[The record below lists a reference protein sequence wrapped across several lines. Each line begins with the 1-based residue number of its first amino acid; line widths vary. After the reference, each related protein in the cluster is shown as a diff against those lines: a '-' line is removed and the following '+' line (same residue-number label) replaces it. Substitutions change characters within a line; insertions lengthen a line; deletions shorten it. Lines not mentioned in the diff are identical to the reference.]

1 MVLTCNSRFF
11 LSFVDPVCR
20 RFTELRSR
28 PILAR
33 GLPIGDT
40 ASLSIS
46 MTAYGGD
53 HPFPPKLHW
62 PWIESLVPPQYPT
75 LQASKH
81 AEDLELP
88 PKEVFKSA
96 RSTASSE
103 VYVEKRRAGLHGYL
117 TALVSLPHDPFM
129 AVLFEFLGV
138 MQFLKVRPLP

>member
-1 MVLTCNSRFF
+1 MGETILFPQNSIG
-11 LSFVDPVCR
+11 P
-20 RFTELRSR
+20 
-28 PILAR
+28 
-33 GLPIGDT
+33 GLNPW
-40 ASLSIS
+40 
-46 MTAYGGD
+46 Y
-53 HPFPPKLHW
+53 HPNT
-62 PWIESLVPPQYPT
+62 PT